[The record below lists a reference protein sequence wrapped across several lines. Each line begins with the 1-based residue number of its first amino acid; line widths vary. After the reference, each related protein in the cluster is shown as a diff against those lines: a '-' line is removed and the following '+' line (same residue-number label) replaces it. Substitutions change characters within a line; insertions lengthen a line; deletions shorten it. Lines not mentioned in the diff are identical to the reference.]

1 MKENMLT
8 RNWVYD
14 IIKVLKVSI
23 CGWLLN
29 IFWMFLYFSL
39 FGGPER
45 SSTLQ
50 LKKTPGNRKT
60 LQKIKKKK
68 ITNTTEVFLLT
79 QKCDRTPAKVT
90 QMNPP
95 LHFSLSQLQ
104 SLHIFCHFSHWPAL
118 LLCPQELYYFAVSF
132 FFFFFWL
139 KKSFCCVLGAFA
151 GQVHLSSRGH
161 RISRSVNF
169 KCFMHLKHL
178 EKSTCNNTGGMGD
191 QNFIKLNQAHPH

>member
-23 CGWLLN
+23 CGWILN

-60 LQKIKKKK
+60 LQKIKKKNPK
-68 ITNTTEVFLLT
+68 HNRSVFVNTKMWQNTCESDTDEPSTSFQSVSVTVSSHFLPLLSLT
-79 QKCDRTPAKVT
+79 RPFIVS
-90 QMNPP
+90 PG
-95 LHFSLSQLQ
+95 
-104 SLHIFCHFSHWPAL
+104 AL
-118 LLCPQELYYFAVSF
+118 LFCCII

>member
-23 CGWLLN
+23 CGWILN

-60 LQKIKKKK
+60 LQKIKKKNHK
-68 ITNTTEVFLLT
+68 HNRSVFVNTKMWQNTCKSDTDEPSTSFQSVSVTVSSHFLPLLSLT
-79 QKCDRTPAKVT
+79 RPFIVS
-90 QMNPP
+90 PG
-95 LHFSLSQLQ
+95 
-104 SLHIFCHFSHWPAL
+104 AL
-118 LLCPQELYYFAVSF
+118 LFCCII

-139 KKSFCCVLGAFA
+139 KKIILLCFGCFCRTSALVLSGSPYKPECEF
-151 GQVHLSSRGH
+151 
-161 RISRSVNF
+161 
-169 KCFMHLKHL
+169 
-178 EKSTCNNTGGMGD
+178 
-191 QNFIKLNQAHPH
+191 